1 MQLTVL
7 PFQPQP
13 LPSARDVFDSLE
25 VWLSSPD
32 LAFASWVNRQ
42 NLKAS
47 TKTVYIAMFRKWVGW
62 LKIHGVR
69 LEHVDQG
76 HLRVFLDGENLDKH
90 HRHRYVRL
98 IERAFNHLAAI
109 GYQGANPGSRAAKNG
124 VGEGHNDPTRF
135 LTRGERDALIALVQE
150 RIEKHR
156 QEKNPAWT
164 EVRDT
169 ALVAAMLGGGLRV
182 SQAQAVTVNCI
193 AMPEGWMALRGERRD
208 RPHRA
213 RLLPFARDAIAF
225 WLEVRRRQGVP
236 GDLLFPAQ
244 RRAAGFH
251 PKRATE
257 KMHSTSVFRRAG
269 LLMAAAGIQGERACA
284 QTLRNTYGAL
294 LLEEGL
300 ADDLITEYMGFFKL
314 CSAQRMREA
323 HKRWSAETARQA
335 AAPAAKEE
343 VTE

>member
-1 MQLTVL
+1 MQLTVS
-7 PFQPQP
+7 PFHPTP
-13 LPSARDVFDSLE
+13 VRPSRDVFDSLE
-25 VWLSSPD
+25 IWFSSPD
-32 LAFASWVNRQ
+32 LAFSSWVNRQ

-47 TKTVYIAMFRKWVGW
+47 SKTVYIAMFRKWVEW
-62 LKIHGVR
+62 LKARGLR
-69 LEHVDQG
+69 LDHVDQG
-76 HLRVFLDGENLDKH
+76 HLRGFLDEENLTKH

-98 IERAFNHLAAI
+98 IERAFNHMAAI
-109 GYQGANPGSRAAKNG
+109 GYKGANPGSRAAKNG

-135 LTRGERDALIALVQE
+135 LALGERDALIALVQE

-156 QEKNPAWT
+156 QEKEPAWT

-193 AMPEGWMALRGERRD
+193 DMPEGWVALRGERRD

-213 RLLPFARDAIAF
+213 RLQPFARDAIAY
-225 WLEVRRRQGVP
+225 WLEVRKAQGVP

-244 RRAAGFH
+244 RRAAGYQ
-251 PKRATE
+251 PKHATE
-257 KMHSTSVFRRAG
+257 KMHPTSVFRRAG

-294 LLEEGL
+294 LIEAGL
-300 ADDLITEYMGFFKL
+300 DDDLVTEYMGFFKL
-314 CSAQRMREA
+314 CSALRMREA
-323 HKRWSAETARQA
+323 HKRWLAESARQA
-335 AAPAAKEE
+335 AAPAEKEE
-343 VTE
+343 VVV